1 MPRRYGPG
9 HFTED
14 PYSLLVSPHGIPVD
28 DLVAV
33 LQKEIRRSRIDNA
46 VLAAYEMFT
55 TSADVAEHLWR
66 RLRLIAVED
75 VGMGLPLGPVLIDV
89 LHRNF
94 NATPGGEWMMACH
107 AVRLLAAAPKDR
119 TSSEHADWVAAK
131 VALGEALVEVPDYAH
146 CVHTR
151 AGQELGRGL
160 MQWWDT
166 AATKRRTG
174 PRLVEA
180 GQELARV
187 AYWRPV
193 SWRGP
198 GGSTWQNGPWYLPVQ
213 SGARAGL
220 LVCAVALPPVPGEG
234 DEAANHFG
242 RQPRSARD
250 VPERRVLIL
259 GRSDIRRADLG
270 FPACQ
275 YPPARTRG
283 PAEPVLDHAEGAGG
297 DVLAVLELAQRP
309 LGHPGRLGQGPPVP
323 HA

>member
-1 MPRRYGPG
+1 MPRLYGPG

-14 PYSLLVSPHGIPVD
+14 PYSQVVSPHGIPVD

-55 TSADVAEHLWR
+55 TSADVAQHLWR

-107 AVRLLAAAPKDR
+107 AVRLLASAPKDR

-160 MQWWDT
+160 MQWWDNGAQVRDELPSADHRYRAELIEIHRRDEAENGT
-166 AATKRRTG
+166 A
-174 PRLVEA
+174 PRPLSVAETVEEPA
-180 GQELARV
+180 EEA
-187 AYWRPV
+187 AF
-193 SWRGP
+193 
-198 GGSTWQNGPWYLPVQ
+198 
-213 SGARAGL
+213 
-220 LVCAVALPPVPGEG
+220 PGEG
-234 DEAANHFG
+234 GAGWRCHGPLASDRLVIVCPGDSVNDLGLVEVLGAVDLRHVANQH
-242 RQPRSARD
+242 A
-250 VPERRVLIL
+250 V
-259 GRSDIRRADLG
+259 AHDLG
-270 FPACQ
+270 FE
-275 YPPARTRG
+275 ARGTVG
-283 PAEPVLDHAEGAGG
+283 V
-297 DVLAVLELAQRP
+297 P
-309 LGHPGRLGQGPPVP
+309 LGFAAAGQ
-323 HA
+323 